1 MDRVATHASLDPFV
15 FVRHERE
22 TRFKWRMSMSET
34 TEPAVLTERKGHVL
48 LIRLNRPQAR
58 NAINDAL
65 AQAMEAALDE
75 LEGDDELWAGVLAG
89 NGPVFCAGADLKM
102 IAAGKDGLLA
112 TERGGFGGL
121 VRRKRAK
128 PLIAAVHSA
137 AFAGGFEL
145 VIACDMIV
153 AAEGIQFGLPEVKRS
168 LVALAGGLVELP
180 KLVGDKLAYEMA
192 LTGEP
197 IAVERL
203 YQVGFINRLV
213 PAEQVLDEAL
223 MLANVI
229 CQNGP
234 LAVRA
239 SRRIIAEGKDLPTDA
254 RWNLGNDIGYPV
266 FRSEDAKEGATAFV
280 EKRKP
285 VWKGR

>member
-1 MDRVATHASLDPFV
+1 
-15 FVRHERE
+15 
-22 TRFKWRMSMSET
+22 MSET
-34 TEPAVLTERKGHVL
+34 TEPAVLTERNGHVL
-48 LIRLNRPQAR
+48 LIRLNRPHAR

-65 AQAMEAALDE
+65 AQGMEAALDE
-75 LEGDDELWAGVLAG
+75 LEGDDDLWAGVLAG

-102 IAAGKDGLLA
+102 IAAGKDALLA

-121 VRRKRAK
+121 VRRRREK
-128 PLIAAVHSA
+128 PLIAAVHSG

-213 PAEQVLDEAL
+213 PAAQVLDEAL
-223 MLANVI
+223 KLANVI
-229 CQNGP
+229 CENGP

-266 FRSEDAKEGATAFV
+266 FRSEDAREGATAFV
-280 EKRKP
+280 QKRKP